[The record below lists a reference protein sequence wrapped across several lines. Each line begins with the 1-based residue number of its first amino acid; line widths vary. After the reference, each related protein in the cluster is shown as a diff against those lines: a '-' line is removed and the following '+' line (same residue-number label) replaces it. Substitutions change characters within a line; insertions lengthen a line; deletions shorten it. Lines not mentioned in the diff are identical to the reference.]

1 MNMDGFQYEL
11 STKAKIY
18 LLLYHFLK
26 DFDMIH
32 YVYQLKLSM
41 ENEDNVSWY
50 FLCPRNIPYRT
61 NWKPYNININYKIA
75 VLKQSKIYNEMFIK
89 MVVDKHFFYHKY
101 KIISLTDKIKKINEI
116 LSSTKDIT
124 HYIPYNIDRLINNYE
139 HFLQTK
145 LIRYCYEIK

>member
-1 MNMDGFQYEL
+1 MNMGFEYEL

-26 DFDMIH
+26 DFDMIN
-32 YVYQLKLSM
+32 YIYQLKLSI
-41 ENEDNVSWY
+41 EHEENVSWHY
-50 FLCPRNIPYRT
+50 RCPRNVPYMS
-61 NWKPYNININYKIA
+61 NWRPYHLNINYKIA
-75 VLKQSKIYNEMFIK
+75 VFKQSKMYNEMFIK

-101 KIISLTDKIKKINEI
+101 KIISLNDKIKKINEI
-116 LSSTKDIT
+116 LSPSKDIT
-124 HYIPYNIDRLINNYE
+124 NYVSYNIDRLLNNYE